1 MTTVSEPASQI
12 VEAAKVP
19 RPYPWRQC
27 AAAAGVPTILTAL
40 HATYYGRWIV
50 DDAGLTFAYAR
61 SLATGAGPVLQPGAE
76 PVEGYS
82 NPAWVAVLV
91 VGRWL
96 HLFDRGAWFGISDI
110 VLFPKVVALLCCF
123 GIFAAMFVAAKVTR
137 HPVIVTIAAG
147 AATSAVPSFVIWT
160 TSGLEN
166 ALFALAVTALAAV
179 LARAAV
185 DGRLL
190 TFNTA
195 LGSGLLAALAALT
208 RPDGVVY
215 AAAFPLAVALTLERR
230 TLRRALQVS
239 LAELAAFALPVAT
252 YLVWRLVTFGDY
264 LPNTARAKEQGLPSV
279 NDLNKPGELAGYAGW
294 LAVCLGAAA
303 VAVTLVR
310 PSPIRTAVT
319 MVLITLGLAM
329 VSYVLLQP
337 DWMVQYR
344 FATPVWPL
352 AAITIALS
360 AAHIAPKVS
369 ARGRIVAIGLAALA
383 VISSSVTFRLSDIE
397 FRAEPTVGV
406 CNVAQNTGYN
416 FNGYADILGVREG
429 TLLAVDGGG
438 TSLTSRLRFIDLSGL
453 ADRRIARLW
462 QTDDML
468 GLRNYILDDIHPTFI
483 KLFHGWAERDRL
495 ALIDDPRLA
504 RDYVLMFSGQAGRGT
519 GAAQCG
525 VRRRLTHRCAVVGPR
540 HVESGDGTPP
550 ARRSAGLVVRRCVA
564 ARALQQRFAC
574 TVTATFFSLMII
586 GLANTLPSAMSTGL
600 QEQGVS
606 ATVAH
611 EVSNLPPVG
620 SLFAAFLGYNPIEE
634 LLEPS
639 GALHQPGVNAEVLT
653 GQTFFPHLIIEP
665 FHTGL
670 GGGVRRRRGDD
681 VHRRGR
687 VAVRTRAATRR
698 SIRAYH
704 SDGVCRIGGPVSRF
718 D

>member
-1 MTTVSEPASQI
+1 VIAVAEPLSPI
-12 VEAAKVP
+12 VAAAHPP
-19 RPYPWRQC
+19 RQQPWRRC
-27 AAAAGVPTILTAL
+27 AVAAGVPTILTAL
-40 HATYYGRWIV
+40 HATYYGQWIV

-96 HLFDRGAWFGISDI
+96 HLFDRGAWFGTSDI

-123 GIFAAMFVAAKVTR
+123 GIFAAMFTIATKVTR
-137 HPVIVTIAAG
+137 RPVMVTIAAG

-190 TFNTA
+190 TLNTA
-195 LGSGLLAALAALT
+195 LGSGVLAAVAALT

-239 LAELAAFALPVAT
+239 LAEVAAFAVPVGT
-252 YLVWRLVTFGDY
+252 HLVWRLVTFGDY
-264 LPNTARAKEQGLPSV
+264 LPNTARAKEQGLLSV
-279 NDLNKPGELAGYAGW
+279 NDLSKPGELVGYAGW
-294 LAVCLGAAA
+294 LAVCLGVAS
-303 VAVTLVR
+303 VAVTLAR

-319 MVLITLGLAM
+319 MVLVTLGLAM
-329 VSYVLLQP
+329 VSYTLLQP
-337 DWMVQYR
+337 DWMAQYR

-352 AAITIALS
+352 AAITIALTV
-360 AAHIAPKVS
+360 AHIAPKLS
-369 ARGRIVAIGLAALA
+369 ARGRIIGTVLATLA
-383 VISSSVTFRLSDIE
+383 VISSLITFWLSDRE

-453 ADRRIARLW
+453 ADRRIARFW
-462 QTDDML
+462 QTDDMS
-468 GLRNYILDDIHPTFI
+468 GLRDYIFDDIHPTFI

-495 ALIDDPRLA
+495 ALMEDPRLA
-504 RDYVLMFSGQAGRGT
+504 RGYVLVFSGQVGG
-519 GAAQCG
+519 GEW
-525 VRRRLTHRCAVVGPR
+525 VRRNAVSDDGSLTAARLWGRDTWNLVTERYRRVVPP
-540 HVESGDGTPP
+540 VWWCGDVLRPTPF
-550 ARRSAGLVVRRCVA
+550 SAGSPA
-564 ARALQQRFAC
+564 
-574 TVTATFFSLMII
+574 
-586 GLANTLPSAMSTGL
+586 PS
-600 QEQGVS
+600 
-606 ATVAH
+606 
-611 EVSNLPPVG
+611 P
-620 SLFAAFLGYNPIEE
+620 
-634 LLEPS
+634 
-639 GALHQPGVNAEVLT
+639 LT
-653 GQTFFPHLIIEP
+653 RP
-665 FHTGL
+665 
-670 GGGVRRRRGDD
+670 
-681 VHRRGR
+681 
-687 VAVRTRAATRR
+687 
-698 SIRAYH
+698 
-704 SDGVCRIGGPVSRF
+704 
-718 D
+718 